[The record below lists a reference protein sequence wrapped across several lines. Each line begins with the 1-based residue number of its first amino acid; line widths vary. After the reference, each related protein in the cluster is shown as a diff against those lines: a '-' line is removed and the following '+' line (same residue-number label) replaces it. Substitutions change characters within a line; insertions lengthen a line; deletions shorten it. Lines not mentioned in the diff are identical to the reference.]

1 MKKSYYAI
9 IPANVRYDEELKP
22 NAKLLYGE
30 ITALANEKGYC
41 WASNSYFAELYGV
54 SKETISRWINN
65 LENRGYINTQLIYRK
80 GSKEIK
86 ERRIF
91 IAPIDKIVNTPC
103 QNNQYP
109 IDEKINTPID
119 EIVKDNNTLFNNTLY
134 IYDYWNS
141 KGIIRHRKLTNRM
154 KTKIQSTLKDYSLD
168 EIKEIIDNYAE
179 ILLNDKYWF
188 NYKWTLED
196 FLQRGMAKFE
206 DLKAAKQNYLKDEYK
221 NTSNESDPY
230 AWMDIKE

>member
-9 IPANVRYDEELKP
+9 IPANVRYDEELRP

-41 WASNSYFAELYGV
+41 WANNNYFANLYKVTNRTIINWLNELEEKGYIKKEILY
-54 SKETISRWINN
+54 SKEDKKV
-65 LENRGYINTQLIYRK
+65 E
-80 GSKEIK
+80 
-86 ERRIF
+86 ERRIY
-91 IAPIDKIVNTPC
+91 ITPSE
-103 QNNQYP
+103 N
-109 IDEKINTPID
+109 IFMGGGEKIFTTPS
-119 EIVKDNNTLFNNTLY
+119 EKKFTDNNTLFNNTLY

-154 KTKIQSTLKDYSLD
+154 KTKIQSTLKDYSLN

-206 DLKAAKQNYLKDEYK
+206 DLKAAKQNYTKDEYK
-221 NTSNESDPY
+221 NTGSESDPY